1 MNKKLQYVI
10 YIIVFILVIVG
21 LNIGY
26 ELQVRKQN
34 SNEFEFVNENTNKT
48 AETKTRQAIDFTVYD
63 KNNNPVALSDFKGK
77 PIVINFWATWCG
89 YCIMEMPDFE
99 QVYQQEKENVTFLM
113 VNATDGINET
123 QEKASKYVEY
133 ENYTFPVY
141 YDLKQEAI
149 TKYGISG
156 FPTTI
161 FIDKDFNIV
170 TIYPSMLTKQ
180 KLIQYINKI
189 K

>member
-10 YIIVFILVIVG
+10 YIIVFIVVIVL
-21 LNIGY
+21 LNMGY
-26 ELQVRKQN
+26 EILIKKQN
-34 SNEFEFVNENTNKT
+34 SKEIKDVNQITNKGEKAT
-48 AETKTRQAIDFTVYD
+48 QQAIDFTVYD
-63 KNNNPVALSDFKGK
+63 ENNNPVSLKDFKGK

-89 YCIMEMPDFE
+89 YCLREMPDFE
-99 QVYQQEKENVTFLM
+99 QVYQEEKENVTFLM

-123 QEKASKYVEY
+123 FEKASKYVKDKK
-133 ENYTFPVY
+133 YTFPVY
-141 YDLKQEAI
+141 YDTKQEAL

-161 FIDKDFNIV
+161 FIDKDFNID

-180 KLIQYINKI
+180 KLTQYINKI